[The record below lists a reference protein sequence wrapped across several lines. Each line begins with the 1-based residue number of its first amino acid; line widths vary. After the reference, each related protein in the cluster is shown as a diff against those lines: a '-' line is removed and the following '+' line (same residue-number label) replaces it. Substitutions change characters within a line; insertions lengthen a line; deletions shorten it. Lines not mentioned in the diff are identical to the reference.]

1 MPVSAASSWKWDLS
15 DNGTLTISGSGPMDD
30 QYGPEAKEGVPWESQ
45 KDRILRI
52 EIKDG
57 ITTIS
62 GGATFGNC
70 ANLEVVVIP
79 SSVTSIGG
87 YAFAY
92 NTKLKSVIIE
102 NGLEAISS
110 GGFYGCTSLKYIALP
125 DSLTKVANISFCEC
139 TTLEKIGLPEKLEV
153 LKKDTFYCDTE
164 CAMTAA
170 YLPASVKEDEPYFF
184 ANCPRLR
191 DIYFGGTEAQ
201 YKALVEQSGYKE
213 AIASN
218 PEINIDRVNKR
229 LWEAKW
235 HYNHTHTWD
244 NGTVVDP
251 ATKDHEGHKFIA
263 CTECGKAKWETVEY
277 SGKPDSNP
285 IEVTSFSDVPISGTW
300 YSTAVYYAADKG
312 YMAGVGNNSFNPSGT
327 VTRGTIAQILYAAE
341 NKPSVNGQSKFT
353 DVKDG
358 RWYADAVNWAA
369 TKGLVSGYGN
379 GLFKPD
385 TPVTREQ
392 MVAIMYKYSEMKGY
406 DLTASAD
413 LSKFAD
419 HSKVSKWATTAVK
432 WGVNHTII
440 SGTSKGIEPQGN
452 ATRAQIAVIL
462 QAYDN
467 NVRK

>member
-153 LKKDTFYCDTE
+153 LKKDTFYC
-164 CAMTAA
+164 
-170 YLPASVKEDEPYFF
+170 
-184 ANCPRLR
+184 
-191 DIYFGGTEAQ
+191 
-201 YKALVEQSGYKE
+201 
-213 AIASN
+213 
-218 PEINIDRVNKR
+218 
-229 LWEAKW
+229 
-235 HYNHTHTWD
+235 
-244 NGTVVDP
+244 
-251 ATKDHEGHKFIA
+251 
-263 CTECGKAKWETVEY
+263 EY
-277 SGKPDSNP
+277 
-285 IEVTSFSDVPISGTW
+285 
-300 YSTAVYYAADKG
+300 
-312 YMAGVGNNSFNPSGT
+312 
-327 VTRGTIAQILYAAE
+327 
-341 NKPSVNGQSKFT
+341 
-353 DVKDG
+353 
-358 RWYADAVNWAA
+358 
-369 TKGLVSGYGN
+369 
-379 GLFKPD
+379 
-385 TPVTREQ
+385 
-392 MVAIMYKYSEMKGY
+392 
-406 DLTASAD
+406 
-413 LSKFAD
+413 
-419 HSKVSKWATTAVK
+419 
-432 WGVNHTII
+432 
-440 SGTSKGIEPQGN
+440 
-452 ATRAQIAVIL
+452 
-462 QAYDN
+462 
-467 NVRK
+467 